1 VEDPCSCP
9 PDQERPED
17 IIDDMV
23 SALDT
28 MHAGLATAAVQ
39 VGEEK
44 ERVKALRPTWQA
56 MADTQVRDPDAV
68 AIYQTG
74 INALAAYRDE
84 LHGATQ
90 QLGSIPQALGVIS
103 GSTAGT
109 AAITSVTQ
117 TFVSRRLVSFAP
129 PPPTLPPKAD
139 TAKVEEALRT
149 LDPALA
155 ATYGAIREALFGTR
169 LDPERAA
176 LYESRHAFDHL
187 FSILAPDNEVRTS
200 SFWSAKTEGDPS
212 KVTRDER
219 LRYAANTHARTP
231 ASARSLIAS
240 SRHMRNVHDALSRA
254 HTRGELDP
262 HQARASLREMDVLIA
277 QWIEA
282 IDVRSI
288 VGRRHASA

>member
-1 VEDPCSCP
+1 
-9 PDQERPED
+9 
-17 IIDDMV
+17 MV
-23 SALDT
+23 NALDT
-28 MHAGLATAAVQ
+28 MHGVLTTAAIQ

-56 MADTQVRDPDAV
+56 MADAQVRDAEAV

-90 QLGSIPQALGVIS
+90 QIENMPQMLGIIS

-117 TFVSRRLVSFAP
+117 TFVAKGLVSFP
-129 PPPTLPPKAD
+129 PPAATLPPKAD
-139 TAKVEEALRT
+139 AGKVEEALRA
-149 LDPALA
+149 LDPPLA

-176 LYESRHAFDHL
+176 LYESRQVFDHL
-187 FSILAPDNEVRTS
+187 FSILAPDREVRAS
-200 SFWSAKTEGDPS
+200 SYWSPKTEGDPS

-254 HTRGELDP
+254 HTRGVLDP
-262 HQARASLREMDVLIA
+262 DQARASLREMDVLIG
-277 QWIEA
+277 QWIAA
-282 IDVRSI
+282 IDVPSI
-288 VGRRHASA
+288 VGKRHASA